1 MSLSHFIIGIEE
13 EMSFRKAECPHARI
27 DSILSCGGIEL
38 DTSKVTNN
46 GQER

>member
-1 MSLSHFIIGIEE
+1 MSLSHFITGIEE
-13 EMSFRKAECPHARI
+13 EMSFRKAECPHA
-27 DSILSCGGIEL
+27 SIYSSLSCGEIEL